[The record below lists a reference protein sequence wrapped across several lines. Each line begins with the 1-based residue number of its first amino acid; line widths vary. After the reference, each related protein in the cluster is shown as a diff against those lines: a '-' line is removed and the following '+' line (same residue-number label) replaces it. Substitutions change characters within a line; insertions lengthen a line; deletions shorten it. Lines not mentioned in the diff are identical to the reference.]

1 MIQLNLTVKQALAV
15 YALLGETTSG
25 CIYLNQVEE
34 YLKDSLSE
42 DIRQHVWDGVRNG
55 NGPVDVDEW
64 DGVIDD
70 AVLTHV
76 S

>member
-42 DIRQHVWDGVRNG
+42 DNRQHVWDDL
-55 NGPVDVDEW
+55 VDSLREGYRDQ
-64 DGVIDD
+64 GL
-70 AVLTHV
+70 AVTCLQWQ
-76 S
+76 

>member
-42 DIRQHVWDGVRNG
+42 DIRQHVWDGVCNG
-55 NGPVDVDEW
+55 HAPVDVDEW
-64 DGVIDD
+64 DEVIDD

>member
-1 MIQLNLTVKQALAV
+1 MIQLNLTVKQVLAV
-15 YALLGETTSG
+15 YALLGETTTG

-55 NGPVDVDEW
+55 NVPVDVDEW